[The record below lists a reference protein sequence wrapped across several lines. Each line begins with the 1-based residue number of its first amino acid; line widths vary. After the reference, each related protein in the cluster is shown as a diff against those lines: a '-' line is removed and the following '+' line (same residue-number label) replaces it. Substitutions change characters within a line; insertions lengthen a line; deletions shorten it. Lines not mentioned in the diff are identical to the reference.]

1 MMNVQEISNSSA
13 SFALCAGIL
22 VVVGYA
28 LGCISTGYLVGKK
41 NHVDI
46 RKEGS
51 GNSGTTNALRTM
63 GKKAGIITFL
73 GDLLKAVIPVVAVR
87 ILFREDTE
95 LAVLFELITGL
106 GVVLGH
112 NFPCWLHFK
121 GGKGIAVT
129 AGVIISIADWRVIV
143 IGLALFIL
151 LVAATRYVSVGS
163 LMVAWILPVNAGIFY
178 RGSRYFIADLTI
190 SIAFMVLAYI
200 RHSSNIKR
208 LLNGTEN
215 KLGQKKEAQQ

>member
-1 MMNVQEISNSSA
+1 MNIQEISNSAA

-22 VVVGYA
+22 AVIGYA

-51 GNSGTTNALRTM
+51 GNSGTTNALRTL
-63 GKKAGIITFL
+63 GKKAGLITFL
-73 GDLLKAVIPVVAVR
+73 GDLLKAVVPVVAVR
-87 ILFREDTE
+87 IIFREDAE
-95 LAVLFELITGL
+95 LAVLLELITGL

-163 LMVAWILPVNAGIFY
+163 LMVAWILPINAVIFY
-178 RGSRYFIADLTI
+178 RDSRYFTADLVI
-190 SIAFMVLAYI
+190 SIIFMVLAYI

>member
-1 MMNVQEISNSSA
+1 MNVQEIANSSA
-13 SFALCAGIL
+13 SFALCVGIL
-22 VVVGYA
+22 VLIGYL
-28 LGCISTGYLVGKK
+28 LGSISTGYLVGKK

-51 GNSGTTNALRTM
+51 GNSGTTNALRTL

-73 GDLLKAVIPVVAVR
+73 GDLLKAVVPVVAVR
-87 ILFREDTE
+87 IIFSEDTE
-95 LAVLFELITGL
+95 LAVLLELITGL

-143 IGLALFIL
+143 IGLTLFIL

-163 LMVAWILPVNAGIFY
+163 LMVAWILPVNAVVFY
-178 RGSRYFIADLTI
+178 RGSRYFTADLVI
-190 SIAFMVLAYI
+190 SIVFMVLAYI

-215 KLGQKKEAQQ
+215 KLGQKKEEQQ